1 MTLKYE
7 RTKKCQLS
15 SMMTET
21 MPESP
26 SEILEVLKAV
36 AVCVQED
43 VKRNSGFSILGELK
57 WSNRKTI
64 SEYIQNRTIKFTQ

>member
-26 SEILEVLKAV
+26 SEILEILKAV
-36 AVCVQED
+36 AMCVQD
-43 VKRNSGFSILGELK
+43 VQKKFQD
-57 WSNRKTI
+57 WA
-64 SEYIQNRTIKFTQ
+64 QQAWRTEMEQENNI

>member
-7 RTKKCQLS
+7 RAKKCQLS

-36 AVCVQED
+36 AMCVQED
-43 VKRNSGFSILGELK
+43 VKK
-57 WSNRKTI
+57 
-64 SEYIQNRTIKFTQ
+64 KFWDWVQ

>member
-15 SMMTET
+15 SMMMET

-26 SEILEVLKAV
+26 SEILEVLKAE
-36 AVCVQED
+36 AVCVLED
-43 VKRNSGFSILGELK
+43 VKK
-57 WSNRKTI
+57 
-64 SEYIQNRTIKFTQ
+64 KFWGWVQ

>member
-26 SEILEVLKAV
+26 SEILGVLKAV

-43 VKRNSGFSILGELK
+43 VKRNSGFSKLRELK
-57 WSNRKTI
+57 WNYRKQYLNMFKI
-64 SEYIQNRTIKFTQ
+64 GQ

>member
-1 MTLKYE
+1 
-7 RTKKCQLS
+7 
-15 SMMTET
+15 MMMET

-43 VKRNSGFSILGELK
+43 VKK
-57 WSNRKTI
+57 
-64 SEYIQNRTIKFTQ
+64 KFWGWVQ

>member
-7 RTKKCQLS
+7 RIKKCQLS

-26 SEILEVLKAV
+26 SEILEILKAV
-36 AVCVQED
+36 AMCVQD
-43 VKRNSGFSILGELK
+43 VKK
-57 WSNRKTI
+57 
-64 SEYIQNRTIKFTQ
+64 KFQDWAQ

>member
-21 MPESP
+21 MSESP

-43 VKRNSGFSILGELK
+43 VKRNSGFSKLGELK